1 MRFCETLQKSREFS
15 KKPVQK
21 EWPEW
26 RPAEMG
32 KGRMVKAILSDVNIQ
47 GHVAFL
53 VALMSAEPWKEF
65 WEEVRIPVL
74 RFSDVGMAADTPDS
88 AVWHRCQ
95 AEGFVLI
102 TSNRNAR
109 GPDSLQETI
118 RLHNTSNCLPV
129 LTVGNAQQVFHS
141 RAYADK
147 IIEKILDYVDR
158 TDLLLGTGRLF
169 LP

>member
-1 MRFCETLQKSREFS
+1 
-15 KKPVQK
+15 
-21 EWPEW
+21 
-26 RPAEMG
+26 
-32 KGRMVKAILSDVNIQ
+32 MVKAILSDVNIQ
-47 GHVAFL
+47 GHVALL
-53 VALMSAEPWKEF
+53 VALMSAEPWKEL

-74 RFSDVGMAADTPDS
+74 RFLDVGMAADAPDS
-88 AVWHRCQ
+88 AVWQRCQ

-118 RLHNTSNCLPV
+118 RLHNTSTCLPV
-129 LTVGNAQQVFHS
+129 FTVGNAQQIFNS

-147 IIEKILDYVDR
+147 IIEKLLDYIDGI
-158 TDLLLGTGRLF
+158 DLLLETGRLF